1 MPPDRLPLARLVFF
15 SMGLFAVQTFWGF
28 LGAALPLFLI
38 ELTPSETVVGLVLS
52 ASGIFGIVMPITAG
66 MLSDRLRWRL
76 GRRKPFIAS
85 GWIVVVAVL
94 MVLPYASSL
103 LTAVPLVLMLFAAF
117 FFTMGPYF
125 AFLADISPPE
135 RRGRAAGIMFLV
147 GGTGVILFL
156 LFGAPLWDTDRRLV
170 FIWTAAVIV
179 ISIAILFIGVREA
192 PVPGSPSEREGTWQT
207 VKNDRRIMTFFAAMV
222 FWWSGIWMVNFFFV
236 IAAKDLL
243 SATNQQA
250 FFALLLTTVVYVVLA
265 FPMGVLGDRI
275 GHRAVL
281 SGGLLILCLVLCAVP
296 FVPDMRGAYVLMVGA
311 GVGYSVVLSVAYA
324 FFVRLIPPGRT
335 ARFFGL
341 YMACQNGS
349 LVIANVLGGAAVE
362 HLGPSFLFIGA
373 ALSVLCSVVAVSRIR
388 G

>member
-1 MPPDRLPLARLVFF
+1 MPPYRLPLIRLVFF

-28 LGAALPLFLI
+28 LGATLPLFLI

-52 ASGIFGIVMPITAG
+52 ASGIFGIAMPIAAG
-66 MLSDRLRWRL
+66 TMSDRLRWRL
-76 GRRKPFIAS
+76 GRRKPFIAA
-85 GWIVVVAVL
+85 GWIVVVIVL
-94 MVLPYASSL
+94 AVLPYAASL
-103 LTAVPLVLMLFAAF
+103 SAAIPLILILFAAF

-135 RRGRAAGIMFLV
+135 RRGRAAGVMFLV

-156 LFGAPLWDTDRRLV
+156 LFGAPLWDSDRRLV
-170 FIWTAAVIV
+170 FLWTSVVIV
-179 ISIAILFIGVREA
+179 VSVTILFIGVPEPPDTRGEG
-192 PVPGSPSEREGTWQT
+192 PHPGMLQMITG
-207 VKNDRRIMTFFAAMV
+207 DRRIRTFFTAMI
-222 FWWSGIWMVNFFFV
+222 FWWTGIWMVNFFFV

-250 FFALLLTTVVYVVLA
+250 FFALLLTTATYVVLA
-265 FPMGVLGDRI
+265 FPVGVLGDRI
-275 GHRAVL
+275 GHRPVL
-281 SGGLLILCLVLCAVP
+281 MGGLLILFLVLGLVP
-296 FVPDMRGAYVLMVGA
+296 FVSDMRGIYVLMVGA
-311 GVGYSVVLSVAYA
+311 GAGYSVALSVAYA
-324 FFVRLIPPGRT
+324 FFVRLIPPNRT

-362 HLGPSFLFIGA
+362 YLGPSFLFIGA
-373 ALSVLCSVVAVSRIR
+373 ALFVLCSVVIVSRVR